1 MPFGIIK
8 SNGDQQKKK
17 KAKKKS
23 NGDQHVHNLE
33 ATYVTKVT
41 SS

>member
-1 MPFGIIK
+1 MG
-8 SNGDQQKKK
+8 NQKTKG
-17 KAKKKS
+17 

-41 SS
+41 SSQARMVQN